1 MIRAAVTVA
10 LVVLPHPVNAD
21 DACVR
26 VLQERIRTC
35 AGGCVARAKAA
46 VDPAIRDRIKG
57 YGCMNNCSKLEMFNG
72 HSCPAD
78 K

>member
-1 MIRAAVTVA
+1 MMRAAFIAA
-10 LVVLPHPVNAD
+10 LVVLANPVRAD

-26 VLQERIRTC
+26 VLQERIKSC
-35 AGGCVARAKAA
+35 ADACLARAKAA

-72 HSCPAD
+72 HSCPAER
-78 K
+78 

>member
-1 MIRAAVTVA
+1 MVRVA
-10 LVVLPHPVNAD
+10 LIAALVSLANPAQAD

-35 AGGCVARAKAA
+35 TEACIARAKAA
-46 VDPAIRDRIKG
+46 VDPGIRDRVKG

-72 HSCPAD
+72 HSCPAER
-78 K
+78 